1 MATQRISDGKTTKMK
16 VIAWTWN
23 NLGRIAG
30 LILMG
35 VALWTLNNPPP
46 AAEVHEHLG
55 VLYMMIAV
63 TWLNKDR

>member
-1 MATQRISDGKTTKMK
+1 MK